1 MSRRARELGLG
12 FTVVVAG
19 VLTAAS
25 RCNADDQRT
34 TTVGMPARID
44 QLVLPGPELEVRPLD
59 DRRQPVVLRITE
71 VFPHGSALRY
81 DLVYY
86 GLDPGE
92 FDLKDFLRR
101 KDGTATDDLP
111 SIKVT
116 VQPVLPTGQVLPNKL
131 ELRRSPRLGGYR
143 TLAIA
148 AGFVWVVGLLAILL
162 AGRRGRSAAGANG
175 RAPASLAERLR
186 PMVEAAMAGRITEAE
201 RAELERMLFAFW
213 RRRLNLDAARPA
225 EAIAA
230 LREHADSAPLVR
242 QLEAWLHQPGA
253 AADVD
258 LAKLLEPYRSLPPDQ
273 EAR

>member
-12 FTVVVAG
+12 FTVVIAA

-71 VFPHGSALRY
+71 VFPHGLAFRY

-116 VQPVLPTGQVLPNKL
+116 VRPVLPTGQVLPNAL

-143 TLAIA
+143 TLAVA
-148 AGFVWVVGLLAILL
+148 AGSVWVVGLLAILL

-201 RAELERMLFAFW
+201 RAELERMLLAFW
-213 RRRLNLDAARPA
+213 RRRLNLDATKPA
-225 EAIAA
+225 EAIAT
-230 LREHADSAPLVR
+230 LRDHADSAPLVR
-242 QLEAWLHQPGA
+242 QLEAWLHQPGTGG
-253 AADVD
+253 DVD
-258 LAKLLEPYRSLPPDQ
+258 IAKLLEPYRSLPADKI
-273 EAR
+273 